1 MFRSLRLFGPLALLE
16 RLCRDA
22 IEKGLDE
29 HTLSTALAARLS
41 IGYELRFRSIVD
53 LKPLDVAG
61 GE

>member
-29 HTLSTALAARLS
+29 RPLSTALAARLS
-41 IGYELRFRSIVD
+41 IGYELRLRRIVD
-53 LKPLDVAG
+53 LKPFDVAG